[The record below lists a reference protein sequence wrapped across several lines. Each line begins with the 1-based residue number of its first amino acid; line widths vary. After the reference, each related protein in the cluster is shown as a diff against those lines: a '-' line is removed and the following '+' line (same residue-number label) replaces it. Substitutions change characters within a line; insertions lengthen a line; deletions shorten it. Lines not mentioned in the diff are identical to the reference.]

1 MSIEKLYSLFEAPEN
16 KTGSKAPYKEAPV
29 MNKLIRKQ
37 ELKELDDDY
46 NAEISKNIE
55 LSEELRRNINLYK
68 GNDAAKMLEMTLQCI
83 SLMTGDT
90 VFYNQNIKKV
100 NNKNAQGEG

>member
-37 ELKELDDDY
+37 ELKELD
-46 NAEISKNIE
+46 NEIHNEVAENIKQ
-55 LSEELRRNINLYK
+55 SEELRRNINLHN
-68 GNDAAKMLEMTLQCI
+68 GNDAAELLEMTLKCI

-90 VFYNQNIKKV
+90 VFYSQNIKKL
-100 NNKNAQGEG
+100 NNRS